1 MGIFV
6 IEFRVVDVGVLVFVE
21 KRVELWFCLFN
32 FVFFIG
38 GGVFICKKRSDIDVR
53 YGKNYIFW
61 WSS

>member
-6 IEFRVVDVGVLVFVE
+6 IEFRVVGVEKIGCVE

-38 GGVFICKKRSDIDVR
+38 GGVFDLYKKRSDEDVR
-53 YGKNYIFW
+53 YD
-61 WSS
+61 